1 MRGEMM
7 LKYWE
12 ILEKKLESK
21 DICKNNM
28 GRNGDIEIGLDYVRV
43 LYKLLRL
50 SLNTEISVSLSG

>member
-1 MRGEMM
+1 M